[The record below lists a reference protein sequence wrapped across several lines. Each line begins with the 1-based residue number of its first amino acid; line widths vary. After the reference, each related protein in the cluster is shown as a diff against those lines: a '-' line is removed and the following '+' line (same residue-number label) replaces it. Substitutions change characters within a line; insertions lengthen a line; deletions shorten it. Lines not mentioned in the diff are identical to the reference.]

1 MNNLWYKN
9 AVIYSLDVESF
20 MDSDGDGI
28 GDFKGLRHRL
38 TYLSSL
44 GVTCVWLLPFYASP
58 NRDNGYDVED
68 YYQVDRRLGDLGHFA
83 ELVDAAEEV
92 GIRIIIDLIANHT
105 SNQHYWFKEARK
117 SKDNKY
123 RDYYIWCDEKP
134 ENDGQHAIFGKAQG
148 GSNWEWDEESQSYYY
163 HTFYTH
169 QPDLN
174 LTNPDVRDEIMRIM
188 HFWLKMGIS
197 GFRIDAAPHMIR
209 QKGNE
214 KFEGD
219 PHEIFRTFRDY
230 VEKGKKDAILLAEV
244 DVKPEHYKDYF
255 GKEDEMHLLFNFYLN
270 NYIFLALARKE
281 AGPITKALRNLPRLA
296 PKEQM
301 ANFLRNHDELDLERL
316 TDDEREEVYKAFAP
330 EENMKIYGRGIR
342 RRLAPMLQNDQKKIE
357 LAYSLLFTLPGTP
370 VLRYGQEIGMGE
382 DLDLEG
388 RESVRTLMQWTE
400 DENGGFSKAS
410 PDQLV
415 RKIIEKGPFGYKK
428 KNVNDQHREPDSLL
442 NWMIRAI
449 NLRKESPEFG
459 FGEVEVLETND
470 PRVLAIC
477 RSSHQGIGIS
487 VHNFSDEDV
496 EVELQLEDPQN
507 FSEIFGDKRYE
518 RFDPKNQ
525 KLKLSGCGYRWLRRR
540 KFFL

>member
-44 GVTCVWLLPFYASP
+44 GVTCIWLLPFYASP

-92 GIRIIIDLIANHT
+92 GIRIIIDLIVNHT
-105 SNQHYWFKEARK
+105 SIDHFWFQEARK
-117 SKDNKY
+117 SKENKY
-123 RDYYIWCDEKP
+123 RDFYIWCDEKP
-134 ENDGQHAIFGKAQG
+134 DDDGKNAIFGDAQG
-148 GSNWEWDEESQSYYY
+148 GSTWEWDEEAGAYYY
-163 HTFYTH
+163 HTFYKH

-174 LTNPDVRDEIMRIM
+174 LTNSNVQNEIMRIM

-197 GFRIDAAPHMIR
+197 GFRIDAAPHLIR

-214 KFEGD
+214 KFKED
-219 PHEIFRTFRDY
+219 PHEIFRNFRKY
-230 VEKGKKDAILLAEV
+230 VEKAKKDAVLLAEV
-244 DVKPEHYKDYF
+244 DVDPQDYKNYF
-255 GKEDEMHLLFNFYLN
+255 GNEDQMHMLFNFYLN

-281 AGPITKALRNLPRLA
+281 AGPIIKALTNLPKLA
-296 PKEQM
+296 RQEQM

-316 TDDEREEVYKAFAP
+316 TDGERQEVYKAFAP
-330 EENMKIYGRGIR
+330 EDDMKIYGRGIR
-342 RRLAPMLQNDQKKIE
+342 RRLAPMLKNDQKRIE

-382 DLDLEG
+382 DLSQEG
-388 RESVRTLMQWTE
+388 RESVRTLMQWTQ
-400 DENGGFSKAS
+400 DENGGFSKA
-410 PDQLV
+410 PKEKLV
-415 RKIIEKGPFGYKK
+415 RKILEKGPFGYKE
-428 KNVNDQHREPDSLL
+428 KNVNDQHRDPGSLL

-459 FGEVEVLETND
+459 YGEVEVLETYN
-470 PRVLAIC
+470 PKVLAVC
-477 RSSHQGIGIS
+477 RSSHHGMGIS
-487 VHNFSDEDV
+487 VHNFSEEEV
-496 EVELQLEDPQN
+496 EVKLQLEDPQN
-507 FSEIFGDKRYE
+507 FTEIFGDQTYD
-518 RFDPKNQ
+518 RFDPEDQ
-525 KLKLSGCGYRWLRRR
+525 KIKLSGCGYRWFRRR